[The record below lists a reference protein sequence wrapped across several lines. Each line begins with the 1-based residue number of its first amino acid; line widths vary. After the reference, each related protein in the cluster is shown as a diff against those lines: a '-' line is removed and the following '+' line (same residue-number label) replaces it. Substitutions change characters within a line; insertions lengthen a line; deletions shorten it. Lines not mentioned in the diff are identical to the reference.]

1 MLQGLCGESKVT
13 SFGSILRSQPVI
25 LPWQGFWSGGGRQ
38 ERSIREVHLQFPA
51 RKGSG
56 YQRGGNAD
64 FFPFEQSC
72 RGTPAACEHR
82 PVGKAALTDA
92 GDVTGI
98 CLCTTC
104 SCRDL
109 LTLVLLLSLVHPPS
123 CISSKAHCSSLL
135 LPLLKGQSGVPE
147 PALTAPAPP
156 PPAALYCAPPASAAS
171 QLCCLCSSPGPAFSP
186 GYMLLASPHICPLC
200 YVPFPLCLNSRQC
213 RAVWSSDTPP

>member
-1 MLQGLCGESKVT
+1 M
-13 SFGSILRSQPVI
+13 I

-56 YQRGGNAD
+56 CQRGGNAD

-147 PALTAPAPP
+147 PALTAPAPRLLLPCTVLLQP
-156 PPAALYCAPPASAAS
+156 PPPPSSAAFVP
-171 QLCCLCSSPGPAFSP
+171 LLGPHFLLDICCLPPRTS
-186 GYMLLASPHICPLC
+186 
-200 YVPFPLCLNSRQC
+200 VPFAMCPSLSASTPGSAGLCGAQTPLLDRQDC
-213 RAVWSSDTPP
+213 SDSVFVSSYEF